1 MRKSKNMKRKK
12 IFSAILM
19 ASLLFGMTYTLP
31 QAVSAAETE
40 EVQTEAVQAEDT
52 VSSADK
58 KDIVIEVVEE
68 IPADTIE
75 DEDVP
80 LAATPAT
87 ATHTGSRVL
96 VPVAVAVVIVLTW
109 FYGRNRR
116 SRAELRL
123 YQER

>member
-1 MRKSKNMKRKK
+1 MRKSTNMKRKR

-40 EVQTEAVQAEDT
+40 AVQAEDT
-52 VSSADK
+52 LSSADK

-80 LAATPAT
+80 LAATPGT